1 MWQLVFFVLVLL
13 LFFLMIRRPPR
24 STLFP
29 YTTLFR
35 SAYEWTDMSYLE
47 LQAGNTAMVIFG
59 LAIVMVFLVLAAQY
73 ERDRKSTRLNSSHDQ
88 ISYAVF
94 CLKKKK
100 RRRTV
105 ALCGRHRRHEPDDK

>member
-1 MWQLVFFVLVLL
+1 
-13 LFFLMIRRPPR
+13 MIRRPPR

-35 SAYEWTDMSYLE
+35 SGASRR
-47 LQAGNTAMVIFG
+47 F
-59 LAIVMVFLVLAAQY
+59 VFRAPAPEHELVLLVLRLALQCTA
-73 ERDRKSTRLNSSHDQ
+73 RDTLLRPHPDRKSTRLNSSHSQ

-100 RRRTV
+100 LTAVVVHLHAVPV
-105 ALCGRHRRHEPDDK
+105 AARLRA

>member
-1 MWQLVFFVLVLL
+1 
-13 LFFLMIRRPPR
+13 MIRRPPR

-35 SAYEWTDMSYLE
+35 SGD
-47 LQAGNTAMVIFG
+47 
-59 LAIVMVFLVLAAQY
+59 AAQAVRAVGSP
-73 ERDRKSTRLNSSHDQ
+73 ERPREDVLGRDEDRKSTRLNSSHSQ

-100 RRRTV
+100 KYDRDPGPHIPYVLPHEDARR
-105 ALCGRHRRHEPDDK
+105 APAPGQWHLPAS

>member
-1 MWQLVFFVLVLL
+1 VHVLRAPRRASVFVLLG
-13 LFFLMIRRPPR
+13 RRPPG

-35 SAYEWTDMSYLE
+35 SPPVPRLRRPAHVRAVQVRDE
-47 LQAGNTAMVIFG
+47 LVAQADPQDGDAGGGHG
-59 LAIVMVFLVLAAQY
+59 LGADAHVLRPQWRS
-73 ERDRKSTRLNSSHDQ
+73 EETRLNSSHVK

-100 RRRTV
+100 KMRPIRK
-105 ALCGRHRRHEPDDK
+105 AA

>member
-1 MWQLVFFVLVLL
+1 
-13 LFFLMIRRPPR
+13 MIRRPPR

-35 SAYEWTDMSYLE
+35 SRDSQRGSRGGGHGRCWSCVPWLPGRRSRARV
-47 LQAGNTAMVIFG
+47 GG
-59 LAIVMVFLVLAAQY
+59 LAAPTLG
-73 ERDRKSTRLNSSHDQ
+73 RPSDRKSTRLNSSHAN

-100 RRRTV
+100 KIISHLLRLHSESTI
-105 ALCGRHRRHEPDDK
+105 

>member
-1 MWQLVFFVLVLL
+1 MVIRRPFLPAC
-13 LFFLMIRRPPR
+13 FFLMIRRPPR

-35 SAYEWTDMSYLE
+35 SHGQVGQVGTVGEIRQCPGNADQ
-47 LQAGNTAMVIFG
+47 QA
-59 LAIVMVFLVLAAQY
+59 VLAGRDDQVSV
-73 ERDRKSTRLNSSHDQ
+73 DRKSTRLNSSHVR

-100 RRRTV
+100 DGKGNAAY
-105 ALCGRHRRHEPDDK
+105 ALSKFESET